1 VFRRISAPRLSA
13 ALDKAVRRC
22 ARAAMRFVT
31 EMSFWL
37 HTRVMFVP
45 SKRLAPTSSSR
56 RDGSRATTRR
66 EVIGISSAIAA
77 QSRRIDSKGGF
88 LMSPLIF
95 RSTAATRAAT
105 AVSLVAMLLATSAPA
120 FAQAPSLDPVIAVV
134 NGTQIRESDV
144 RLADEEIG
152 RNLITQDKVQR
163 REEVI
168 GMMIDTLLASNAAIK
183 QKIGDEADLQRRM
196 AYARNQGLMNQLL
209 EATSREAATDE
220 AVRKAYDN
228 VVIKTAEPELH
239 LKHIIFRISEAD
251 GEAATKP
258 AEERAKAALARLT
271 VGEDF
276 AKVATEL
283 SDDPLAKSNGGDFGW
298 RVRAEM
304 AKEYA
309 ESAFNLKDGEVS
321 PLIKTSF
328 GYHIVKREEQRTRKP
343 LEFEKVREK
352 VKAMV
357 MRNAQMELI
366 TRLRGEAKVERKDN
380 TATAEKPADSHK

>member
-1 VFRRISAPRLSA
+1 
-13 ALDKAVRRC
+13 
-22 ARAAMRFVT
+22 
-31 EMSFWL
+31 
-37 HTRVMFVP
+37 MFVP

-77 QSRRIDSKGGF
+77 QSRRIDSQGGF

-95 RSTAATRAAT
+95 RSTAATRAAM